1 IDIIVQRQAEALGKT
16 EQERTAITKK
26 LDAERKRR
34 TLAEEQYKGA
44 LEAAQK
50 ALAVKNLET
59 AQAKFEDAGKLFKT
73 DAVLTGLQQVQTARS
88 ALAAE
93 QKKTE
98 ADLATSDTIKTL
110 VADGKSALLAKNYAD
125 AAKKF
130 QQAKKLAPN
139 NLDAL

>member
-1 IDIIVQRQAEALGKT
+1 
-16 EQERTAITKK
+16 
-26 LDAERKRR
+26 ERKRR

-44 LEAAQK
+44 LVAAQK
-50 ALAVKNLET
+50 ALAVKNLDI

-73 DAVLTGLQQVQTARS
+73 EAVLTGLQQVQTVRS

-98 ADLATSDTIKTL
+98 ADLAKSDTIKTL
-110 VADGKSALLAKNYAD
+110 IADGKAALSAKNYAD

-130 QQAKKLAPN
+130 HEAKKLAPN
-139 NLDAL
+139 NLDVLAGLAQAESHIGRPKTEPPVVVPAKSN